1 MSTVPLFL
9 TGSLRLGYCRSWES
23 PAAVKIHILSDEMA
37 SRIAAG
43 EVVERPASVVKELIE
58 NSLDAGATEISVSIE
73 KSGTALIRVTD
84 NGEGMGP
91 EDLALAVERHATS
104 KLRTEEDLF
113 RVATLGFRGEALP
126 SIGSV
131 ARMEITSRPPDGET
145 GYRIR
150 VEGGKKDAPFIV
162 GSSVGTSVEIKEIF
176 FNTPARRKFLK
187 SPATEL
193 SHICDAVNRMA
204 LAHPEVHFRLS
215 HDGRMI
221 ADYVTVSERVDRL
234 HQVLGREIARDL
246 TPFSSV
252 RGRPAIS
259 GYVSSAPASFP
270 NTRYLMTFVNRR
282 FVRDK
287 VVTHAVL
294 QGYETLLM
302 KGQYPAAIVFL
313 EVPCAEVDVNV
324 HPAKYEVRFRRPSDV
339 HEAVA
344 ETIRQALRQEA
355 KGPPARALAMAS
367 PAFAGV
373 MEAPLPYMGTPLPQD
388 KPYVKAEIFPMAANH
403 AESMREG
410 FFSSMDILGQILG
423 CYLVCSSSRGLALLD
438 QHAAHER
445 VAFEKL
451 RQQLNAGTVQKQNL
465 LIPQTIEL
473 TAGELMLLE
482 QKLPTLERFGFI
494 LEPFGPGS
502 YAITSVPALLPE
514 GDYRQIVQQMVAE
527 LAELEDSEKLRQ
539 HLEERLATIACH
551 SVIRANRQLE
561 MTEMRAL
568 LRELDQ
574 VEFATQCPHGRPV
587 LLEFSRDDLEKMFK
601 RVV

>member
-1 MSTVPLFL
+1 M
-9 TGSLRLGYCRSWES
+9 
-23 PAAVKIHILSDEMA
+23 KIHILSDEMA

-58 NSLDAGATEISVSIE
+58 NSLDAGATEISISIE
-73 KSGTALIRVTD
+73 KSGTALIRVAD

-91 EDLALAVERHATS
+91 EDLTVAVERHATS
-104 KLRTEEDLF
+104 KLRDEEDLF

-131 ARMEITSRPPDGET
+131 ARMEITSRPPTGES

-150 VEGGKKDAPFIV
+150 IEGGKKDTPFIV

-204 LAHPEVHFRLS
+204 LAHPAVHFRLS

-221 ADYVTVSERVDRL
+221 ADYVAVSERMNRL
-234 HQVLGREIARDL
+234 HQVLGREIAKDL
-246 TPFSSV
+246 TPFSSA
-252 RGRPAIS
+252 RGRLVIS
-259 GYVSSAPASFP
+259 GYLSSAPASFP

-294 QGYETLLM
+294 HGYETLLM

-313 EVPCAEVDVNV
+313 EVPCADVDVNV

-339 HEAVA
+339 HDAVA
-344 ETIRQALRQEA
+344 DAIRQALRQEA
-355 KGPPARALAMAS
+355 KGPTVRAPAIES
-367 PAFAGV
+367 PAAAFTGV
-373 MEAPLPYMGTPLPQD
+373 MEAPLPYLGTPLPQD
-388 KPYVKAEIFPMAANH
+388 KRYVRAEMFPMAADH
-403 AESMREG
+403 TESVREG

-451 RQQLNAGTVQKQNL
+451 RQQLNTGAVQKQNL
-465 LIPQTIEL
+465 LIPQAIEL

-482 QKLPTLERFGFI
+482 QKLPTLERFGFF

-502 YAITSVPALLPE
+502 YAITSAPALLPE

-527 LAELEDSEKLRQ
+527 LAELENSEKLRQ

-574 VEFATQCPHGRPV
+574 IEFATQCPHGRPV
-587 LLEFSRDDLEKMFK
+587 LLEFTRDDLEKMFK
-601 RVV
+601 RVG